1 MSSGTKIITVGIK
14 MRYQREEKNN
24 CQFLI
29 IGFVKDGEKGIQ
41 ENFQVRITKRT
52 GFVHLRKIRKS
63 REEER

>member
-1 MSSGTKIITVGIK
+1 
-14 MRYQREEKNN
+14 MRRKNN